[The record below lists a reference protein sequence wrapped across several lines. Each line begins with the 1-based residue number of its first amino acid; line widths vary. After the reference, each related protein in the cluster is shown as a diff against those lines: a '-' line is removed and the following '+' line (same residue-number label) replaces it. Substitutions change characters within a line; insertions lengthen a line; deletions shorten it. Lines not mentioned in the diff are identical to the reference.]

1 MHAGLG
7 STPETSSAA
16 LILQRVWRGV
26 LGRRAYSAMFYAEC
40 ISQMEGGASL
50 LDVSDADSP
59 LAPDAAARASPLSLD
74 EVRAEATCAHL
85 FWPTDVPRERSAP
98 PESPQ
103 ASALGASPPHTPS
116 WPAEATKR
124 AASPA
129 DYSHFTPE
137 MAAGMSLDDLRE
149 LRTML
154 SRVTSIRKNALA
166 ATEEKRD
173 ELLRERSCRAQ
184 LIEQLL
190 SQAPR

>member
-1 MHAGLG
+1 MRAGLG
-7 STPETSSAA
+7 STLEPASAA
-16 LILQRVWRGV
+16 LILQRVRRGV
-26 LGRRAYSAMFYAEC
+26 LGRRAYSAAFYAEC
-40 ISQMEGGASL
+40 ISQVEGGASL

-59 LAPDAAARASPLSLD
+59 LVPDAAARASPLTLD
-74 EVRAEATCAHL
+74 DVRAEATCAHL
-85 FWPTDVPRERSAP
+85 FWPPDSPRERSAP
-98 PESPQ
+98 PESPK
-103 ASALGASPPHTPS
+103 ASALASPSHTPS
-116 WPAEATKR
+116 RPAAVTKR

-154 SRVTSIRKNALA
+154 SRVTSIRTNALA